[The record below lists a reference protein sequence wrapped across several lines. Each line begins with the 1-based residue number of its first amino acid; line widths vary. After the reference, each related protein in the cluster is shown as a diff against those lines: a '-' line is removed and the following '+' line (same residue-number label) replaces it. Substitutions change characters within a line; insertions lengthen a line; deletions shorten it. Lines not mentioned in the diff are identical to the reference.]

1 MWTRSSWL
9 GGSRVTAAGPPP
21 RWGWPARGAG
31 AWWAAPASDTTGPGG
46 APCPTTRRTT
56 GRVVSTTCRS
66 VSTNHD
72 RHLKSSRSERVFMQ
86 AIGRTGAQ
94 ANIMGQGIGRAWRSN
109 SMDVLPYVESDS
121 AHFSPALAQI
131 AQLSKLSQQQQLTA
145 KLGQAATA
153 NQKLA
158 MMRWDFWF
166 DIIFYFCCA
175 LYKHYTVLF
184 SALPGPM
191 HLRRPPS
198 SLTSTALHFIP
209 QLAR

>member
-9 GGSRVTAAGPPP
+9 GGSRATAAGPPP

-56 GRVVSTTCRS
+56 GRAASTTCRL
-66 VSTNHD
+66 VSTDHN
-72 RHLKSSRSERVFMQ
+72 STSRSERVFMQ
-86 AIGRTGAQ
+86 AVGRTGAQ

-145 KLGQAATA
+145 KLGQAAAA

-166 DIIFYFCCA
+166 FICVIFFVHIINII
-175 LYKHYTVLF
+175 L
-184 SALPGPM
+184 
-191 HLRRPPS
+191 S
-198 SLTSTALHFIP
+198 SSPRCQVKCIRDGHP
-209 QLAR
+209 VH

>member
-1 MWTRSSWL
+1 
-9 GGSRVTAAGPPP
+9 
-21 RWGWPARGAG
+21 
-31 AWWAAPASDTTGPGG
+31 
-46 APCPTTRRTT
+46 
-56 GRVVSTTCRS
+56 
-66 VSTNHD
+66 
-72 RHLKSSRSERVFMQ
+72 
-86 AIGRTGAQ
+86 
-94 ANIMGQGIGRAWRSN
+94 
-109 SMDVLPYVESDS
+109 MDVLPYVESDS

-175 LYKHYTVLF
+175 LYKHYIVLF